1 MFSAREIWTMRQRGD
16 FWIAMPWARTRWIPN
31 LPSSPMDDHL
41 LRRWEVKRT
50 PDSDWAELPGRY
62 TTREI
67 AAMRAKRDFWV
78 ARPVREHEDA
88 AIER

>member
-1 MFSAREIWTMRQRGD
+1 MEDQT
-16 FWIAMPWARTRWIPN
+16 
-31 LPSSPMDDHL
+31 

-62 TTREI
+62 TAREI
-67 AAMRAKRDFWV
+67 WTMRAKGDFWV
-78 ARPVREHEDA
+78 AIPVREHEDV